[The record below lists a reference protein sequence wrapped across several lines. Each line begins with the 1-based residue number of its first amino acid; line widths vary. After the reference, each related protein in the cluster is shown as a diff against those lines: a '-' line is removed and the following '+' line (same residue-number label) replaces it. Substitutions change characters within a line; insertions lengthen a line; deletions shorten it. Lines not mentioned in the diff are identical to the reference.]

1 MATQGDDGHF
11 THLAPRRFSLPILA
25 RSSLGYEENL
35 AALGAPR
42 EAAQYGVNLAGKATQ
57 NTDLIERRRLPSF
70 QAAAELLCIHT
81 IARSSSCRV
90 PIQTTCP
97 PPFLLPLPK
106 DNLSS
111 SI

>member
-1 MATQGDDGHF
+1 MATQGGDGHL

-25 RSSLGYEENL
+25 CSSLGHEENL

-42 EAAQYGVNLAGKATQ
+42 EAAQYGVNLAGKGTQ
-57 NTDLIERRRLPSF
+57 NTDLAECRLPSF
-70 QAAAELLCIHT
+70 QAAAELMCIHT
-81 IARSSSCRV
+81 IARSSSCWV

-97 PPFLLPLPK
+97 PPPPLPPPK

>member
-1 MATQGDDGHF
+1 MTTQGDDGHL

-35 AALGAPR
+35 AASGAPR

-57 NTDLIERRRLPSF
+57 NTDLVECRLPSF

-81 IARSSSCRV
+81 IARPSSCWV

-97 PPFLLPLPK
+97 PPPLLPPPK

>member
-1 MATQGDDGHF
+1 MATQEDDGHF

-25 RSSLGYEENL
+25 CSSLGHEENL

-42 EAAQYGVNLAGKATQ
+42 EAAQYGVNLAGKGTQ
-57 NTDLIERRRLPSF
+57 NTDLAECRLPSF

-97 PPFLLPLPK
+97 PPPPLPPPK

-111 SI
+111 I